1 MAVFSDEVLDE
12 LGIGGDAVAVAV
24 VAVDEDD
31 EVGGL
36 KRHLRALVVAGGGA
50 DSSLGIAVDGE
61 PGDVEH
67 ASADALVGFALAA
80 DTEGEGIT
88 DELIGIEAADAVAE
102 GDGGEVDEVDEG
114 INLIQLLALQHA
126 TDELFAGG
134 AVTGG
139 ILAAGFVDTTGGCNA
154 GQFL

>member
-1 MAVFSDEVLDE
+1 MAVFADEVLDE
-12 LGIGGDAVAVAV
+12 PDVGGDALAVAV

-36 KRHLRALVVAGGGA
+36 EGHLRALVVAGGGA
-50 DSSLGIAVDGE
+50 DASLGVAVDGQS
-61 PGDVEH
+61 GDVEH
-67 ASADALVGFALAA
+67 ASADAFVGFALAA
-80 DTEGEGIT
+80 DAEGERVA
-88 DELIGIEAADAVAE
+88 DELVGIEAADAVAE

-126 TDELFAGG
+126 ADELLAGG
-134 AVTGG
+134 TVTGG